1 MPAQLRAYITPEEY
15 ESAFAMSNKLKQ
27 DDFDREKKWFSFM
40 FGSLCLCPC
49 AAAYKIIEYDCKRN
63 EDRFG
68 EPFKQWEKNGL
79 KVNYSGARGGGK
91 NDPFV
96 PPVVRVQFP
105 TERTGHVSGGAGRT
119 S

>member
-27 DDFDREKKWFSFM
+27 DDSDREQKMMAFM
-40 FGSLCLCPC
+40 FGSLCLCPLV
-49 AAAYKIIEYDCKRN
+49 AVYKILVIDCQRN

-79 KVNYSGARGGGK
+79 KVNFSLGQGGGK
-91 NDPFV
+91 QSVGTPNV
-96 PPVVRVQFP
+96 LRIHFP
-105 TERTGHVSGGAGRT
+105 TS
-119 S
+119 